1 MVEHAQLFQV
11 IYLQLGSA
19 DLDMIIALLT
29 FLDDLTYLRLRQVA
43 ILSDRL

>member
-1 MVEHAQLFQV
+1 MAELAQLFQV

-29 FLDDLTYLRLRQVA
+29 FLDNLTYLCLRQVA
-43 ILSDRL
+43 VLSDRL